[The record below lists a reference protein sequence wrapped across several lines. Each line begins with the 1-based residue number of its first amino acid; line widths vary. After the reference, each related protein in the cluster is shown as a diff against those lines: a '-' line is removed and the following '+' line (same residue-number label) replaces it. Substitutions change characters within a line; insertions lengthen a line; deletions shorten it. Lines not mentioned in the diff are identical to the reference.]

1 MPAKFSGFPAD
12 AFEFFRELTQNNSKE
27 WFDHNRQRYEQNI
40 VGTFRALLEVLTPFV
55 LELNPDFEV
64 VGKTN
69 RNFSRINRDIR
80 FRKDRS
86 PYHTNFYLYFFDRR
100 RDRMDAG
107 RLYLGLSADGVSV
120 GFSIYGNGD
129 TMLERLTKER
139 VRRDDATL
147 ARYLSRLARSYE
159 SYWYKIE
166 KGDWKEV
173 DRHPKTAEDWDRV
186 KGWVVRKIFSSSAA
200 GSSRFLRQIK
210 KTFVS
215 LYPLYVFTSMEGQG
229 WKQAFRQAIASGSPK

>member
-1 MPAKFSGFPAD
+1 MSAKFAGFSTD
-12 AFEFFRELTQNNSKE
+12 AFEFFRELTGNNSKE
-27 WFDHNRQRYEQNI
+27 WFDQNRARYDQNI

-55 LELNPDFEV
+55 LELDPDFEV

-100 RDRMDAG
+100 RDRMDGG
-107 RLYLGLSADGVSV
+107 RLYVGLSADGVSV

-129 TMLERLTKER
+129 TLLERLTKER
-139 VRRDDATL
+139 VESDAATL
-147 ARYLSRLARSYE
+147 VKYLSRLGRSYE

-186 KGWVVRKIFSSSAA
+186 KGWVVRKIFSSSTA
-200 GSSRFLRQIK
+200 GGSRFLKQIK
-210 KTFVS
+210 KSFAS
-215 LYPLYVFTSMEGQG
+215 LYPLYVFTSKEGRG
-229 WKQAFRQAIASGSPK
+229 WKQAFRQAIARGSSK